1 MSLKKGWGM
10 FLKNTPSSG
19 VMILINH
26 TVQGPE
32 DFLALS
38 FVESSVRPRT
48 TLRFGRHRLAPAI
61 QRGTSHTQSLAGF
74 RRLPNPPRQLL
85 GRHDQSFSSLSSGFR
100 GIPSSSEV
108 FFWISNIVSTRA
120 RRRWSRAFSR
130 SSSLTRGSS
139 ALAFRPRFLD
149 VIPTLA
155 ISSRWRRQLDNCDEY
170 KPSRRRRA
178 ATSPSPLPKASA
190 SRTIR
195 SLYSALKR
203 RRFACSRTS
212 GSSTPAA
219 SRPAG
224 SLVALRAPADPA
236 EVSLSIK
243 ILMR

>member
-1 MSLKKGWGM
+1 MLLQNPIHRANRAEVGSLVQKRSPH
-10 FLKNTPSSG
+10 LSG
-19 VMILINH
+19 RLVDEPL

-85 GRHDQSFSSLSSGFR
+85 GRHDQSFWSLSSGFR

-139 ALAFRPRFLD
+139 AFALRPRSRRQPCGLAFSTAGD
-149 VIPTLA
+149 ANSI
-155 ISSRWRRQLDNCDEY
+155 I
-170 KPSRRRRA
+170 
-178 ATSPSPLPKASA
+178 ATSTSPLDAEEQQRHRHPCRHRPHALSA
-190 SRTIR
+190 
-195 SLYSALKR
+195 
-203 RRFACSRTS
+203 AC
-212 GSSTPAA
+212 TP
-219 SRPAG
+219 R
-224 SLVALRAPADPA
+224 
-236 EVSLSIK
+236 
-243 ILMR
+243 

>member
-1 MSLKKGWGM
+1 M

-108 FFWISNIVSTRA
+108 FFGSPTSSPPEPGDVGAGRSRA
-120 RRRWSRAFSR
+120 R
-130 SSSLTRGSS
+130 
-139 ALAFRPRFLD
+139 
-149 VIPTLA
+149 
-155 ISSRWRRQLDNCDEY
+155 
-170 KPSRRRRA
+170 
-178 ATSPSPLPKASA
+178 
-190 SRTIR
+190 
-195 SLYSALKR
+195 
-203 RRFACSRTS
+203 
-212 GSSTPAA
+212 
-219 SRPAG
+219 
-224 SLVALRAPADPA
+224 AP
-236 EVSLSIK
+236 
-243 ILMR
+243 

>member
-1 MSLKKGWGM
+1 M
-10 FLKNTPSSG
+10 
-19 VMILINH
+19 
-26 TVQGPE
+26 
-32 DFLALS
+32 
-38 FVESSVRPRT
+38 RPRT

-108 FFWISNIVSTRA
+108 FFGISSIVSTRA

-139 ALAFRPRFLD
+139 AFAFRPRFLD

-178 ATSPSPLPKASA
+178 ATSPSTLAEGIGLTHYPQLVLRAKASTLRLLA
-190 SRTIR
+190 HFGILDPPHRG
-195 SLYSALKR
+195 R
-203 RRFACSRTS
+203 RDLSVL
-212 GSSTPAA
+212 
-219 SRPAG
+219 AG
-224 SLVALRAPADPA
+224 SPIPP
-236 EVSLSIK
+236 SLSGRPPATLISRK
-243 ILMR
+243 SVSG